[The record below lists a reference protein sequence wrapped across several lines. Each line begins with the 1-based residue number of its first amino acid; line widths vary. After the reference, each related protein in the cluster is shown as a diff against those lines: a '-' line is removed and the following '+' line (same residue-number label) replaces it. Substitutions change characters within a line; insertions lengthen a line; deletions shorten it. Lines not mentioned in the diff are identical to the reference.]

1 MVMLSKLLGILSG
14 AELHSS
20 VEHLQ
25 NNNNNIF
32 HTVALGNESYLSR
45 CLTDLQML
53 YHWPRY
59 LWTLQPG
66 DSAWKGLGQHSLITP
81 GE

>member
-25 NNNNNIF
+25 NNNNNVFKTI
-32 HTVALGNESYLSR
+32 TITS
-45 CLTDLQML
+45 LTQW
-53 YHWPRY
+53 H
-59 LWTLQPG
+59 
-66 DSAWKGLGQHSLITP
+66 
-81 GE
+81 

>member
-25 NNNNNIF
+25 NNNNNNNIF
-32 HTVALGNESYLSR
+32 HTVALGNKS
-45 CLTDLQML
+45 
-53 YHWPRY
+53 
-59 LWTLQPG
+59 
-66 DSAWKGLGQHSLITP
+66 
-81 GE
+81 

>member
-32 HTVALGNESYLSR
+32 HTVALGNES
-45 CLTDLQML
+45 
-53 YHWPRY
+53 
-59 LWTLQPG
+59 
-66 DSAWKGLGQHSLITP
+66 
-81 GE
+81 